1 MERIELPVDALIVD
15 PLQSRDE
22 AWSGDDIDRQLAESI
37 ASEGLYHDIL
47 VRPIDDVGVGVTTDT
62 TDTVNDGNPPA
73 HRSASE
79 ADTEIATDQQYAI
92 IAGSRRYHA
101 AMEAGY
107 ETVPCKVWE
116 FDDID
121 AAWASLL
128 ENTDRRELSEQEVA
142 QQLKLIYELVRPVEN
157 ADAVPEAAALA
168 NGATTTNLSVDR
180 FDSDRAAVKYVA
192 EQFLGRTDK
201 DALGLVRGHLRT
213 AELPPTL
220 QALFKL
226 PEDRNAQEQT
236 ALDNFGI
243 DTRTRF
249 GSGNGR
255 SSMSRE
261 IVALHSAFEEELDTD
276 SLDATDAV
284 LETVSSL
291 RFDEMSERELRR
303 TLREFR
309 HDVSSEL
316 ETTDGAEQVA
326 VFTDTLSRHSEELK
340 ELHEEIEP
348 QRPFKKVDVI
358 GPETQ
363 RHSRWHVQAMQ
374 NRGVSCH
381 SDLVRELYTER
392 LERLAEKRGWE

>member
-1 MERIELPVDALIVD
+1 MIDRVELPVDALTVD

-22 AWSGDDIDRQLAESI
+22 AWSGDDLDRQLADSI
-37 ASEGLYHDIL
+37 ANDGLYHDIL
-47 VRPIDDVGVGVTTDT
+47 VRPIDDVGVGVTADATETTGSTDHPSAPESETDT
-62 TDTVNDGNPPA
+62 A
-73 HRSASE
+73 
-79 ADTEIATDQQYAI
+79 ADRQYAI

-107 ETVPCKVWE
+107 ETIPCKVWH

-142 QQLKLIYELVRPVEN
+142 QQLKLIYELVRPLEN
-157 ADAVPEAAALA
+157 AETVPEAAALA
-168 NGATTTNLSVDR
+168 GGESDLSADR
-180 FDSDRAAVKYVA
+180 FDSDRAAVEYVA

-213 AELPPTL
+213 ANLPPTL

-226 PEDRNAQEQT
+226 PEDRTAQEQT

-243 DTRTRF
+243 DSRTRF
-249 GSGNGR
+249 GSGEGR

-291 RFDEMSERELRR
+291 RFEEMSGRELRR

-316 ETTDGAEQVA
+316 ETAADAEQVE
-326 VFTDTLSRHSEELK
+326 VFTDTLTRHSEELK

-363 RHSRWHVQAMQ
+363 RHSRWHVQAMR
-374 NRGVSCH
+374 NRDTDCH
-381 SDLVRELYTER
+381 GDLVRKLYTER
-392 LERLAEKRGWE
+392 LENLAEKRGWE

>member
-1 MERIELPVDALIVD
+1 MIERVELPVDALTVD

-22 AWSGDDIDRQLAESI
+22 AWSGDDLDRQLADSI
-37 ASEGLYHDIL
+37 ANDGLYHDIL
-47 VRPIDDVGVGVTTDT
+47 VRPIDDVGVGVTTNT
-62 TDTVNDGNPPA
+62 TDTVGTVDHPSGPETDTDTA
-73 HRSASE
+73 
-79 ADTEIATDQQYAI
+79 ADQLYAI

-107 ETVPCKVWE
+107 ETIPCKVWH

-142 QQLKLIYELVRPVEN
+142 QQLKLIYELVRPLEN
-157 ADAVPEAAALA
+157 AETVPEGTETALA
-168 NGATTTNLSVDR
+168 EGTTESDLSVDR
-180 FDSDRAAVKYVA
+180 FDSDRAAVEYVA

-213 AELPPTL
+213 ANLPPTL

-226 PEDRNAQEQT
+226 PEDRTAQEQT

-243 DTRTRF
+243 DTQTRF
-249 GSGNGR
+249 GSGEGR

-261 IVALHSAFEEELDTD
+261 IVALHSTFDEELDTD

-316 ETTDGAEQVA
+316 ETADGAEQVS
-326 VFTDTLSRHSEELK
+326 VFTDTLTRHSEELK
-340 ELHEEIEP
+340 EP
-348 QRPFKKVDVI
+348 SVF
-358 GPETQ
+358 
-363 RHSRWHVQAMQ
+363 S
-374 NRGVSCH
+374 
-381 SDLVRELYTER
+381 
-392 LERLAEKRGWE
+392 

>member
-1 MERIELPVDALIVD
+1 MIERVELPVDALRVD
-15 PLQSRDE
+15 PLQSREE
-22 AWSGDDIDRQLAESI
+22 AWSGDDLDRQLAESI
-37 ASEGLYHDIL
+37 GSEGLYHDIL
-47 VRPIDDVGVGVTTDT
+47 VRPIDNVGVGVTTDT
-62 TDTVNDGNPPA
+62 TDTIDSGDTPEQ
-73 HRSASE
+73 SAVPETE
-79 ADTEIATDQQYAI
+79 ATTDQQYAI

-157 ADAVPEAAALA
+157 AETVPEATALA
-168 NGATTTNLSVDR
+168 EGATTADLTVAR
-180 FDSDRAAVKYVA
+180 FDSDKAAVEYVA
-192 EQFLGRTDK
+192 EQFLGRSDK
-201 DALGLVRGHLRT
+201 DALNLVRGHLRT
-213 AELPPTL
+213 ANLPPTL
-220 QALFKL
+220 QALFK
-226 PEDRNAQEQT
+226 PSEDRTAQEQT

-249 GSGNGR
+249 GSGEGR

-284 LETVSSL
+284 LETVSTL

-316 ETTDGAEQVA
+316 ETADDTEQVE
-326 VFTDTLSRHSEELK
+326 VFTDTLTRHSEDLK
-340 ELHEEIEP
+340 ELHEEIKP

-363 RHSRWHVQAMQ
+363 RHSRWHVQVMQ
-374 NRGVSCH
+374 NREVNSHGE
-381 SDLVRELYTER
+381 LVRELYTER
-392 LERLAEKRGWE
+392 LETLADKRGWE